1 MNILITVQNPEIKS
15 NVDPKFGRTPWFLK
29 VNTDTKEW
37 EAVANSAIHH
47 SGGAGVAAAQ
57 SAVDQRVQAVISGDF
72 GPNAAAV
79 LNAASI
85 KMYKF
90 SPDVMTG
97 EDALNKFLQGSLE
110 EFA

>member
-37 EAVANSAIHH
+37 EAVANSAVHH

-57 SAVDQRVQAVISGDF
+57 FAIDQKVQAVISGDF
-72 GPNAAAV
+72 GPNASSA
-79 LNAASI
+79 LRNASI
-85 KMYKF
+85 KMIRF
-90 SPDVMTG
+90 SPDVLTG
-97 EDALNKFLQGSLE
+97 EDALNKFLEGALE

>member
-1 MNILITVQNPEIKS
+1 MNILITVQDSDFHS
-15 NVDPKFGRTPWFLK
+15 NIDPKFGRTPWFIK
-29 VNTDTKEW
+29 INPDTKEW
-37 EAVANSAIHH
+37 EAIANSAINQ

-57 SAVDQRVQAVISGDF
+57 FAIDQNVQAVISGDF
-72 GPNAAAV
+72 GPHASTA
-79 LNAASI
+79 LQKASI

-90 SPDVMTG
+90 SPDVQTG